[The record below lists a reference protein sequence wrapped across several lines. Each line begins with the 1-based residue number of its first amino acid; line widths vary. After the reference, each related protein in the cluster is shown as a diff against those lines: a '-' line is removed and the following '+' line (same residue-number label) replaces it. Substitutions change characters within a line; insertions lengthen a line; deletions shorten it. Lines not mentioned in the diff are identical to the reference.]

1 MKKKKQRISDLFY
14 DNRFLFV
21 FSVVLAVV
29 FWLIVVISL
38 GVEVENTVDKIP
50 VQIDYSKIESDFGLK
65 PYGETSFTVDVTIR
79 GKKYVV
85 ESDDVYDDIRVE
97 AITGYVNAP
106 GQSTL
111 RLKVEPKSENYD
123 YDIINCT
130 ATEVSVYFD
139 YPGEK
144 EFVVEP
150 EIEFD
155 GEPVA
160 EGYHVGDFI
169 FPESDT
175 VRVTGPKSEIDKI
188 DRVIAR
194 ADVEGKLNK
203 NVTVDAELFAV
214 PTGNEALRY
223 ISFGSQSNE
232 MKITVPVSK
241 IGVMN
246 LSCGFVNKPS
256 AYIENPP
263 LKVTVSPA
271 SAKLAVPE
279 KKLEGMTSFEIMSI
293 DYSQLRNGINVF
305 TVTSENV
312 TGADVVDDVKE
323 FTVTVDVR
331 GMSSKTFAAPETV
344 SFVNVPT
351 GVEAELSAFDFTE
364 ITVIGPAESLRALN
378 SENLVLTADLSGVSA
393 ETDGEVTVPVSL
405 SDDDCWTY
413 GSLTAK
419 VKLQ

>member
-1 MKKKKQRISDLFY
+1 MNKKKQRISDLFY

-29 FWLIVVISL
+29 FWLFVVVSM
-38 GVEVENTVDKIP
+38 GVEVENTVEKIP

-65 PYGETSFTVDVTIR
+65 PYGETSFTVDVTIK
-79 GKKYVV
+79 GKKYIV

-139 YPGEK
+139 YPGEL
-144 EFVVEP
+144 ELAVEP
-150 EIEFD
+150 EFKFD
-155 GEPVA
+155 GEPAA
-160 EGYHVGDFI
+160 EGYYVGDYI

-175 VRVTGPKSEIDKI
+175 VKVTGPKSEIDKI
-188 DRVIAR
+188 DKVIAR
-194 ADVEGKLNK
+194 ANVEGKLNK
-203 NVTVDAELFAV
+203 NVTVDAELYAV

-223 ISFGSQSNE
+223 VSFGSQSNE

-241 IGVMN
+241 IEVLN
-246 LSCGFVNKPS
+246 LGCGFVNKPS
-256 AYIENPP
+256 EYIENPP
-263 LKVTVSPA
+263 LTVTVSPS

-279 KKLEGMTSFEIMSI
+279 KKLEGMTVFDITSI

-305 TVTSENV
+305 TVKAEDV
-312 TGADVVDDVKE
+312 TGAVVVDDIEE
-323 FTVTVDVR
+323 FTVTVEVH
-331 GMSSKTFAAPETV
+331 GMSSKTVAAPDTV
-344 SFVNVPT
+344 SFVNVPSD
-351 GVEAELSAFDFTE
+351 VEAELLKLEFTE
-364 ITVIGPAESLRALN
+364 ITVIGPAESLKAL
-378 SENLVLTADLSGVSA
+378 SRENLVLTADLSGVSS
-393 ETDGEVTVPVSL
+393 ETEGEVTVPVSL
-405 SDDDCWTY
+405 VDDDCWVY
-413 GSLTAK
+413 GSLNAK
-419 VKLQ
+419 VTLK